1 MPFKISLPFNVHHVL
16 FTELNPLFTW
26 SIIIYF
32 LGRSIDCVSPLLP
45 YPLPRPCH
53 GPEAGWL
60 NTLQRLIEF
69 RLDSMK
75 HVNNKLLVVVCGIRW
90 GRSVYDFYSSNKIGC
105 ILGSNLLP
113 SSHPPW
119 CTSCWPRCSVCRG
132 SVAVYVPR
140 FLQSLTMLWGLEIK
154 GRDPFRLQLLYLK
167 FFLFS
172 ACSSCY
178 LSFAAQDSS

>member
-26 SIIIYF
+26 MAKYYYLLFRSFHWLCLTLPSI
-32 LGRSIDCVSPLLP
+32 SSSESVSWPWS
-45 YPLPRPCH
+45 RMIEH
-53 GPEAGWL
+53 SS
-60 NTLQRLIEF
+60 TLEF

-90 GRSVYDFYSSNKIGC
+90 GRSVYDFYRSNKIGC

-132 SVAVYVPR
+132 SVAGYVLR
-140 FLQSLTMLWGLEIK
+140 FLQSLTVLWGLEIK
-154 GRDPFRLQLLYLK
+154 SRDPFRLQLLYLK

-178 LSFAAQDSS
+178 LSFAAQD

>member
-26 SIIIYF
+26 MAKYYYLLFRSFHWLCLSLPSIPSSLSWPWSRMIEH
-32 LGRSIDCVSPLLP
+32 SS
-45 YPLPRPCH
+45 
-53 GPEAGWL
+53 
-60 NTLQRLIEF
+60 TLEF
-69 RLDSMK
+69 RQDGMK
-75 HVNNKLLVVVCGIRW
+75 NVNNKLLDVVCGIRW

-140 FLQSLTMLWGLEIK
+140 FLQSLTMQCCG
-154 GRDPFRLQLLYLK
+154 GSR
-167 FFLFS
+167 
-172 ACSSCY
+172 
-178 LSFAAQDSS
+178 